1 MGEPQFSL
9 KVVFQMKQRAWGVA
23 GIAQILSLAL
33 APALLAQAPA
43 RITIDPA
50 QRFQYIDGFGVNFN
64 GTYFRDAQK
73 PLIDMLIDDL
83 GATIFRLDPYG
94 LTNWEAVNDN
104 DDPNT
109 MNWEYYNDR
118 YSTPPFE
125 ASWAAARYLNARGI
139 RPYLTLSGVP
149 PEWMLDT
156 KGPPAHKVCRE
167 QPSGKPD
174 HLKASMYDEFAETV
188 VSLAVYAR
196 TRARIDYEY
205 FGPVNETDC
214 YPAEGPR
221 VDPDEMPK
229 VLGAIARRLRKEGL
243 ADVKMVVAE
252 QARITNDYITPI
264 MQSADLMKQ
273 VGVFSFHTYG
283 ADSVGPQVARL
294 QASEYRNV
302 RVWMTEYGDLSDLD
316 RSAANEWKSFS
327 LAATHRA
334 LTALNQ
340 GASAALF
347 WDAYDNYHEHYPRLT
362 FYGLVQNADHIYS
375 PKKRY
380 FAAKQLYH
388 FVRPGAQRIG
398 ATSDAQSL
406 LVSAF
411 RNGATNAMTVVG
423 VKLGGSNHVQLT
435 VPDAGA
441 ALRWSLYET
450 TRELN
455 CVRTEMLSAKNGLVE
470 FDLPE
475 EAIFTLVG
483 EPTHP

>member
-1 MGEPQFSL
+1 MQ
-9 KVVFQMKQRAWGVA
+9 QRVRGL
-23 GIAQILSLAL
+23 GGLAQLLWLAL

-64 GTYFRDAQK
+64 GTYFRDAQR
-73 PLIDMLIDDL
+73 PVIDMLIDDL

-118 YSTPPFE
+118 YSMPPFE
-125 ASWAAARYLNARGI
+125 ASWAAARYLNSRGI

-149 PEWMLDT
+149 LEWMMDT
-156 KGPPAHKVCRE
+156 KGPPTHKVCRE

-214 YPAEGPR
+214 YPPEGPR
-221 VDPDEMPK
+221 IDPDEMPK
-229 VLGAIARRLRKEGL
+229 VLGVIARRMRKEGL
-243 ADVKMVVAE
+243 ADVKLVVAE
-252 QARITNDYITPI
+252 QARIDNDYITPI

-273 VGVFSFHTYG
+273 VGVFSFHTYR
-283 ADSVGPQVARL
+283 ADSVGPQVARV

-302 RVWMTEYGDLSDLD
+302 RVWLTEYGDLGDLD
-316 RSAANEWKSFS
+316 RSAANEWKNFS
-327 LAATHRA
+327 LPATHRA

-347 WDAYDNYHEHYPRLT
+347 WDAYDNYHEHYPRFT

-411 RNGATNAMTVVG
+411 RNGATNSMTVVG

-435 VPDAGA
+435 VPDGGTG
-441 ALRWSLYET
+441 LRWSLYET

-455 CVRTEMLSAKNGLVE
+455 CVRTEMLSAKSGLVE
-470 FDLPE
+470 FDLPD
-475 EAIFTLVG
+475 EAVFTLVG
-483 EPTHP
+483 EPAHP

>member
-1 MGEPQFSL
+1 MQ
-9 KVVFQMKQRAWGVA
+9 QRVRGL
-23 GIAQILSLAL
+23 GGLAQLLWLAL

-64 GTYFRDAQK
+64 GTYFRDAQR
-73 PLIDMLIDDL
+73 PVIDMLIDDL

-118 YSTPPFE
+118 YSMPPFE
-125 ASWAAARYLNARGI
+125 ASWAAARYLNSQGI

-149 PEWMLDT
+149 PEWMMDT
-156 KGPPAHKVCRE
+156 KGPPTHKVCRE
-167 QPSGKPD
+167 PPTGKPD
-174 HLKASMYDEFAETV
+174 QLKASMYDEFAETV

-214 YPAEGPR
+214 YPPEGPR
-221 VDPDEMPK
+221 IDPDEMPK
-229 VLGAIARRLRKEGL
+229 VLGVIARRMRKEGL
-243 ADVKMVVAE
+243 ADVKLVVAE
-252 QARITNDYITPI
+252 QARIDNDYITPI

-273 VGVFSFHTYG
+273 VGVFSFHTYR
-283 ADSVGPQVARL
+283 ADSVGPQVARV

-302 RVWMTEYGDLSDLD
+302 RVWLTEYGDLGDLD
-316 RSAANEWKSFS
+316 RSAANEWKNFS

-347 WDAYDNYHEHYPRLT
+347 WDAYDNYHEHYPRFT

-411 RNGATNAMTVVG
+411 RNGATNSMTVVG

-435 VPDAGA
+435 VPDGGTG
-441 ALRWSLYET
+441 LRWSLYET

-455 CVRTEMLSAKNGLVE
+455 CVRTEMLSAKSGLVE
-470 FDLPE
+470 FDLPD
-475 EAIFTLVG
+475 EAVFTLVG
-483 EPTHP
+483 EPAHP

>member
-1 MGEPQFSL
+1 MDN
-9 KVVFQMKQRAWGVA
+9 RNRGVA
-23 GIAQILSLAL
+23 ALAQLLLLAL
-33 APALLAQAPA
+33 APTLLAQAPA
-43 RITIDPA
+43 RITIDPS

-73 PLIDMLIDDL
+73 PAIDKLIDDL

-118 YSTPPFE
+118 YSAPAFE
-125 ASWAAARYLNARGI
+125 AAWAAARYLNSRGI
-139 RPYLTLSGVP
+139 RPFLTLSGVP
-149 PEWMLDT
+149 PEWMMDT
-156 KGPPAHKVCRE
+156 KGPPSHKVCHE

-221 VDPDEMPK
+221 IDPDEMPK

-283 ADSVGPQVARL
+283 ADSVGPQVARVRN
-294 QASEYRNV
+294 SEYRNV
-302 RVWMTEYGDLSDLD
+302 RVWLTEYGDLSDLD

-327 LAATHRA
+327 LTATHRA

-362 FYGLVQNADHIYS
+362 FYGLLQNADHIYS

-388 FVRPGAQRIG
+388 FVRPGSQRIG
-398 ATSDAQSL
+398 ATSDAPSL

-411 RNGATNAMTVVG
+411 RNGAANAMTVVG

-435 VPDAGA
+435 VPDGA
-441 ALRWSLYET
+441 AGLHWSLYQT

-455 CVRTEMLSAKNGLVE
+455 CVKTDMLSAKNGLVE

-483 EPTHP
+483 ESSHP